1 MKAEPGHRGR
11 RGVHPLVAAA
21 RGAGQRRFP
30 CYGLAPQSAPAMS
43 DLQDQMKQAV
53 AAAAVEQ
60 IQDGM
65 VLGLGSGSTAALMIQ
80 GLGERLRRGELR
92 DIVGV
97 TTSFQGEVLAA
108 ELGIPLQS
116 LNAVDRID
124 LAIDGADE
132 VDPSFQLIKGGG
144 ACHVQEKLVAV
155 RAKRFVVVVDSTK
168 LVDTLNLGFKL
179 PVEVLPGAW
188 RQVKD
193 QLGEMGADAQLR
205 MAVRKAGPVVTDQ
218 GNLVLDV
225 TFAGGISDPEALEKA
240 INNLPGVLENGLF
253 VNLTDQ
259 VLVGEIV
266 DGVPGVRDLAK
277 R

>member
-1 MKAEPGHRGR
+1 
-11 RGVHPLVAAA
+11 VAID
-21 RGAGQRRFP
+21 
-30 CYGLAPQSAPAMS
+30 
-43 DLQDQMKQAV
+43 DLQQRMKQAV

-65 VLGLGSGSTAALMIQ
+65 VLGLGSGSTAALMIEA
-80 GLGERLRRGELR
+80 LGEKLRTGALR
-92 DIVGV
+92 DITGV

-108 ELGIPLQS
+108 ELGIPLKS
-116 LNAVDRID
+116 LNAIDHID

-132 VDPSFQLIKGGG
+132 VDPGFQLIKGGG
-144 ACHVQEKLVAV
+144 ACHVQEKLVAR
-155 RAKRFVVVVDSTK
+155 RAQRFVVVVDAGK
-168 LVDTLNLGFKL
+168 LVERLNLSFLL

-188 RQVKD
+188 RQVKAELAA
-193 QLGEMGADAQLR
+193 LGGESELR

-225 TFAGGISDPEALEKA
+225 MFAGGIADPATLEST

-266 DGVPGVRDLAK
+266 DGEARVRDLI
-277 R
+277 RR